1 MQHPFVSLWEKP
13 SRLVVGLM
21 SGTSADGVDAALT
34 RIAGSGLDS
43 RVEQLGFYFQ
53 PFDDATRQEILAV
66 CGGDF
71 GGSREI
77 CLLGTHLGKLYAQAV
92 RELLKKTGT
101 ERIDLIGCHGQT
113 VWHIPEQTPYLG
125 GTVRGTL
132 QIGDPSYL
140 AEEFGCPVVSDF
152 RIRDMAAGGLGA
164 PLVPYTEFLLYRS
177 ETEDV
182 ALQNIG
188 GIGNVT
194 LLPAGCTLE
203 EVTAFDTGP
212 GNMVMDALVSRITDG
227 NLGYDDGGKLA
238 ASRPCDPG
246 AAGPY
251 AGRPLSC
258 KEAPQDHR
266 PGILRQG
273 LCGCAAGLWR
283 LSLNGCS
290 DHGHPVHGGI
300 HCRRAAAIR
309 PPDAGPAGGG
319 RRRKPE
325 SNPAALFA
333 GGAAGVSGTDP
344 GGPGLR
350 QRCQGGGGL
359 CPAGK
364 RGALRHLQ
372 QCPCATA
379 PATAWS
385 WAGSTCDLIRPIPLR
400 YGRLLLPAGG
410 LPFRHPHRAEV

>member
-1 MQHPFVSLWEKP
+1 
-13 SRLVVGLM
+13 M

-34 RIAGSGLDS
+34 RITGSGLDS

-238 ASRPCDPG
+238 ASGHVIPELLAHMLEDPYL
-246 AAGPY
+246 AKKPPKTT
-251 AGRPLSC
+251 GREYYGKAYVDALLASWDCPLTDVLTTATRFTAESIAV
-258 KEAPQDHR
+258 ELRRFAPR
-266 PGILRQG
+266 MP
-273 LCGCAAGLWR
+273 AR
-283 LSLNGCS
+283 L
-290 DHGHPVHGGI
+290 V
-300 HCRRAAAIR
+300 
-309 PPDAGPAGGG
+309 
-319 RRRKPE
+319 
-325 SNPAALFA
+325 
-333 GGAAGVSGTDP
+333 V
-344 GGPGLR
+344 
-350 QRCQGGGGL
+350 GGGGSRNP
-359 CPAGK
+359 CCAFCRRRCRSAGY
-364 RGALRHLQ
+364 RSRRTWATTAMPRRRWPL
-372 QCPCATA
+372 PCWQTRRSSASATMPLPPPA

-385 WAGSTCDLIRPIPLR
+385 WDGSTCDPNYPANTFAIRP
-400 YGRLLLPAGG
+400 PAASSRRSAVSASTPRRSMTMAVFG
-410 LPFRHPHRAEV
+410 